1 MKKYQSIYS
10 LSGPP
15 LATLYLDLC
24 VLSPPL
30 TGQFFLSKLASHQD
44 LKVNIAVIACASKLS
59 KTKAALRMRFEGTDT
74 YVATDDLTVAVN
86 AAVTLERPLLVKG
99 EPGTG
104 KTELARQVS
113 AALGLP
119 MIEWH
124 VKSTT
129 KAQQGLYE
137 YDAVSRLRD
146 SQLGDAKVN
155 DVANYIKRGK
165 LWQAFEV
172 EGRVVLLIDEIDKAD
187 IEFPNDLLQE
197 LDRMEFH
204 VYETGQT
211 VRARHR
217 PIIIITSN
225 NEKELPD
232 AFLRR
237 CFFHYIRFPDI
248 DTMRK
253 IVEVHHPGIKDA
265 LLTTAL
271 TQFYEVRDQ
280 QGLKKKP
287 STSEVL
293 DWLKLLLAEDL
304 TAEDLKRD
312 GASALPKLHGA
323 LLKNEQDVHL
333 FERLAFM
340 ARSQR

>member
-1 MKKYQSIYS
+1 MK
-10 LSGPP
+10 
-15 LATLYLDLC
+15 
-24 VLSPPL
+24 
-30 TGQFFLSKLASHQD
+30 
-44 LKVNIAVIACASKLS
+44 
-59 KTKAALRMRFEGTDT
+59 FEGTDE
-74 YVATDDLTVAVN
+74 YVATDDLTIAVN

-104 KTELARQVS
+104 KTELARQIS
-113 AALGLP
+113 QALGLK
-119 MIEWH
+119 MIEWNI
-124 VKSTT
+124 KSTT
-129 KAQQGLYE
+129 RAHQGLYE

-146 SQLGDAKVN
+146 SQLGDDKVH
-155 DVANYIKRGK
+155 DVANYIRPGK
-165 LWQAFEV
+165 LWDAFTADEK
-172 EGRVVLLIDEIDKAD
+172 VVLLIDEVDKAD

-197 LDRMEFH
+197 LDKMAFH
-204 VYETGQT
+204 VYETGET
-211 VRARHR
+211 IAARHR
-217 PIIIITSN
+217 PIVIITSN

-237 CFFHYIRFPDI
+237 CFFHYIRFPDM
-248 DTMRK
+248 DTMRR

-271 TQFYEVRDQ
+271 TQFYEIRDQ

-304 TAEDLKRD
+304 SADDLKKS
-312 GASALPKLHGA
+312 GADALPRLHGA

-333 FERLAFM
+333 FQRLAFM
-340 ARSQR
+340 ARRQR